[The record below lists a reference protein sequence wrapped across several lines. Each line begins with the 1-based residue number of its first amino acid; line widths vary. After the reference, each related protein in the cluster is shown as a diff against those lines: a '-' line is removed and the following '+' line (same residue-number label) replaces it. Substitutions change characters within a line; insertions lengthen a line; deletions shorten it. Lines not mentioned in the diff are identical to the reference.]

1 MYENNLPKEINL
13 VQQVIDRANR
23 LVEPMIKEWDHS
35 LVLDAQEGKPPII
48 LPKANVISTPVRGHF
63 TLNNMQFL
71 GYTIMSEGFS
81 DLFVRISIT
90 YLS

>member
-23 LVEPMIKEWDHS
+23 LVEPMIKEWDHH
-35 LVLDAQEGKPPII
+35 LALDAEAGKLPVI
-48 LPKANVISTPVRGHF
+48 LPRANPTAKRVQGHF

-81 DLFVRISIT
+81 DLFVRTLTIS
-90 YLS
+90 Y